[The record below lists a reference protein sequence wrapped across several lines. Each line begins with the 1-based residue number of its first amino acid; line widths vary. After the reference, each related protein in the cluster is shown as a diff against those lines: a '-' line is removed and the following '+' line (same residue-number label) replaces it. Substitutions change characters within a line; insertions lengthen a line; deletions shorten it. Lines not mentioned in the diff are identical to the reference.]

1 MKRINP
7 SFLFPFSVLILL
19 IFGFSTAM
27 FNLPPIGKFMNPFR
41 GFIQNGSDLDLDNL
55 ERNIIGTGIN
65 KTTTVYFDER
75 KVPHI
80 YADNEED
87 LYFAQG
93 YVTASLRLW
102 QMDFMGYVAS
112 GRLSEIFTEDAYLNY
127 DRSQRRLGLLMAA
140 KKSLALIEKDP
151 ATLMALSNY
160 TKGVNAYIN
169 ELNYTKLPLEYKLL
183 DYEPEQWS
191 NLKSVILLKY
201 LGDNLS
207 GYEEDLSKTNLIL
220 ALGSDK
226 FNKVFPRTNGHTT
239 PVMQELVGELNP
251 SLKEIIQ
258 PDYLNYSFISSKT
271 AYKSNY
277 NPQLGSNSWVVDG
290 QKTTS
295 GFPILCNDP
304 HLTLSLPSIWVEMQ
318 LNCPDMNVYG
328 VSIPGTPSIII
339 GYNEDIAWGITNGAD
354 DVKDWYKMKI
364 SEDYS
369 TYQLDGKWIKL
380 NRHFETI
387 YRKGKKPYI
396 DTIYS
401 SVQGPIM
408 FDKSFPNIN
417 EGLENHALRWELLKP
432 SNEFL
437 TFLKLNKS
445 KNYSDYIDAIQHYKC
460 PSQNFTFAC
469 KDNTISINHQGNIP
483 VRWEGQ
489 GMFILDG
496 SKSSHLYKKY
506 IPIDSLPASKNPSS
520 HYLLSANQHPT
531 TENYPYTY
539 YGYFFETRANRINKL
554 LKNEQR
560 FDPLKMQQLQTD
572 NTNDFASKALPEL
585 LNLLSNEALDAKQSR
600 LIKRLK
606 KWSFNYDLSDQSA
619 LFFELWWKNT
629 ETLTW
634 DEISNYSFYS
644 VLPEN
649 YVLLDLLKKEPE
661 NIYFDRLNTSK
672 TEQAKVIVRQAFF
685 KAYKEYIQKEH
696 HAGIAWG
703 NNNQLSIS
711 HPTGETAFSVT
722 ELKSSGHPSA
732 INARAASWGPSW
744 RMIVELGDRPR
755 GYGIYAGGQSGNI
768 GSKYYDNFI
777 APWNDGTY
785 YSLNFYMTKDE
796 AKKQSKSQWILK

>member
-7 SFLFPFSVLILL
+7 SFLFPFSILVLL
-19 IFGFSTAM
+19 IWGFSTAM
-27 FNLPPIGKFMNPFR
+27 FDLPPLGKFMNPFL
-41 GFIQNGSDLDLDNL
+41 GFIQNGSDVDIDNL
-55 ERNIIGTGIN
+55 ERKISDTGIN
-65 KTTTVYFDER
+65 NSATIYFDER

-80 YADNEED
+80 FADSEDD

-102 QMDFMGYVAS
+102 QMDFISYVAA
-112 GRLSEIFTEDAYLNY
+112 GRLSEIFTDDAYLNY
-127 DRSQRRLGLLMAA
+127 DRSQRRLGLLLAA
-140 KKSLALIEKDP
+140 KKSLTLIERDP
-151 ATLMALSNY
+151 ITLKALSNY
-160 TKGVNAYIN
+160 TKGVNAYIKG
-169 ELNYTKLPLEYKLL
+169 LNYAELPLEYKLL
-183 DYEPEQWS
+183 NYEPEEWS
-191 NLKSVILLKY
+191 NLKSILLLKHM
-201 LGDNLS
+201 GNNLS
-207 GYEEDLSKTNLIL
+207 GYEEDLNMTNLML
-220 ALGSDK
+220 ALGTVN
-226 FNKVFPRTNGHTT
+226 FNKLFPQSNGHTT

-271 AYKSNY
+271 TYKSNY

-304 HLTLSLPSIWVEMQ
+304 HLTLSLPSIWLEVQ
-318 LNCPDMNVYG
+318 LNCPEMNVYG
-328 VSIPGTPSIII
+328 VAIPGTPSVII
-339 GYNEDIAWGITNGAD
+339 GYNENIAWGITNGAD

-369 TYQLDGKWIKL
+369 TYQMDGKQVKL
-380 NRHFETI
+380 KRHFETI
-387 YRKGKKPYI
+387 NRKGKKPFV

-401 SVQGPIM
+401 SVHGPIV

-417 EGLENHALRWELLKP
+417 EGLGNHALRWELLEP

-437 TFLKLNKS
+437 TFIKLNKA
-445 KNYSDYIDAIQHYKC
+445 KNYNDYVDAIKHYKC
-460 PSQNFTFAC
+460 PIQNFTFAC

-496 SKSSHLYKKY
+496 SKSTHLYKKY

-531 TENYPYTY
+531 TDNYPYYY

-554 LKNEQR
+554 LKNEQH
-560 FDPLKMQQLQTD
+560 FDQRKMQRLQTD
-572 NTNDFASKALPEL
+572 NTNDFASQALPEL
-585 LNLLSNEALDAKQSR
+585 LNHLSVKGLNEKQIS

-606 KWSFNYDLSDQSA
+606 SWSFDYNRSGQMA

-649 YVLLDLLKKEPE
+649 YVLLDLLKNEPE
-661 NIYFDRLNTSK
+661 NAYFDRLGTSK
-672 TEQAKVIVRQAFF
+672 TEHSNLIVRKAFF
-685 KAYKEYIQKEH
+685 KAYVEYLQKGDN
-696 HAGIAWG
+696 AGVEWG
-703 NNNQLSIS
+703 NNNKLMIL
-711 HPTGETAFSVT
+711 HPTSKKAFSIT
-722 ELKSSGHPSA
+722 DMKSSGHPSA
-732 INARAASWGPSW
+732 INATSTSWGPSW

-755 GYGIYAGGQSGNI
+755 GYGIYAGGQSGNA

-777 APWNDGTY
+777 APWNKGKY
-785 YSLNFYMTKDE
+785 YSLNFYMTKGE
-796 AKKQSKSQWILK
+796 AKKLSKSQWILK